1 MTQRFE
7 MLERAASASAPATT
21 QDRNDPP
28 FSELAPDQQARSE
41 LTRHLRP
48 SWGAR
53 QGGPRPALPAAIV
66 PDLTQDLTPEQLA
79 QTRHWTKLLLDTY
92 SARTGFFPNGLFAD
106 PAWDML
112 LDLMHARLNGKQI
125 SVSSLCIAARVPA
138 TTALRRIG
146 DLVAAG
152 LAVRVKD
159 VTDGRRVFIELTP
172 DGTARMERYLELFR
186 TAINKPMC
194 ENRR

>member
-1 MTQRFE
+1 M
-7 MLERAASASAPATT
+7 
-21 QDRNDPP
+21 
-28 FSELAPDQQARSE
+28 
-41 LTRHLRP
+41 P
-48 SWGAR
+48 S
-53 QGGPRPALPAAIV
+53 GGL
-66 PDLTQDLTPEQLA
+66 PDLTQDLTPEQMA

-92 SARTGFFPNGLFAD
+92 SARTGFFPDGLFAD

-112 LDLMHARLNGKQI
+112 LDLMHARLNGKKI

-159 VTDGRRVFIELTP
+159 ATDGRRVFIELTP
-172 DGTARMERYLELFR
+172 DGTARMERYLDLFR

>member
-1 MTQRFE
+1 MYNYGCMTQRFE
-7 MLERAASASAPATT
+7 MLERAASTSAPALAP
-21 QDRNDPP
+21 DRNDP
-28 FSELAPDQQARSE
+28 SYAD
-41 LTRHLRP
+41 RP

-53 QGGPRPALPAAIV
+53 QGGLRPAIPIPIAPEAS
-66 PDLTQDLTPEQLA
+66 PDQLA
-79 QTRHWTKLLLDTY
+79 QARHWAKLLLDTY
-92 SARTGFFPNGLFAD
+92 SARTNFFPDGLFAD

-146 DLVAAG
+146 DLVSSG

-159 VTDGRRVFIELTP
+159 ATDGRRVFIELTP
-172 DGTARMERYLELFR
+172 DGLARMERYLDLFR
-186 TAINKPMC
+186 TAMAKPMA
-194 ENRR
+194 EQHRRQG